1 MRNPFGRSPA
11 GCTLVGILAML
22 AAPATSIPTTR
33 ERGARL
39 VVHIGPH
46 KTGSSALQQSLLSL
60 EKAGFLRSIGWTWPN
75 GFTRVKSPY
84 NGNPKQHCLIAGALR
99 QTNDLRQ
106 SRPRIRGRRWTAC
119 GRTSQ
124 LRSDGTSTW

>member
-1 MRNPFGRSPA
+1 MRNPSGRSPA

-22 AAPATSIPTTR
+22 AAPATSTPTTR

-60 EKAGFLRSIGWTWPN
+60 EKAKAHVDSARAEASLETGG
-75 GFTRVKSPY
+75 VY
-84 NGNPKQHCLIAGALR
+84 V
-99 QTNDLRQ
+99 
-106 SRPRIRGRRWTAC
+106 
-119 GRTSQ
+119 
-124 LRSDGTSTW
+124 